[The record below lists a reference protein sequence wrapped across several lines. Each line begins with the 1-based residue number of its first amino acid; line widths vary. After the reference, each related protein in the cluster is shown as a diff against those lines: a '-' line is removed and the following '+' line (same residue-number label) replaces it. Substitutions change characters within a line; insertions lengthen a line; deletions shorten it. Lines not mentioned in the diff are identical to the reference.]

1 MKQRNLGHN
10 SDSLTSLM
18 KDYNYSNNACV
29 EIVELAVSKNIVKI
43 VSFNVKDA
51 YGIVSQEAKE
61 KETILAPE
69 TQYDEISNPDDENTL
84 HDTPIVI
91 KTLINATVETQIS
104 GFRKFEKKFQRHIDS
119 VEERL
124 ISTEDRANPLMPGG
138 NKKVTPFCYHQELK
152 G

>member
-29 EIVELAVSKNIVKI
+29 EIIELAVSKNIVKI

-61 KETILAPE
+61 KKTILAPE
-69 TQYDEISNPDDENTL
+69 TQ
-84 HDTPIVI
+84 
-91 KTLINATVETQIS
+91 
-104 GFRKFEKKFQRHIDS
+104 
-119 VEERL
+119 
-124 ISTEDRANPLMPGG
+124 
-138 NKKVTPFCYHQELK
+138 
-152 G
+152 